1 VTKILK
7 RLFVAPAHSHEE
19 VRWARGIGPLVIKR
33 K

>member
-7 RLFVAPAHSHEE
+7 RLFTPSSHSHEE
-19 VRWARGIGPLVIKR
+19 VRWARGIGPLVITR

>member
-7 RLFVAPAHSHEE
+7 RLFTPSSHAREE